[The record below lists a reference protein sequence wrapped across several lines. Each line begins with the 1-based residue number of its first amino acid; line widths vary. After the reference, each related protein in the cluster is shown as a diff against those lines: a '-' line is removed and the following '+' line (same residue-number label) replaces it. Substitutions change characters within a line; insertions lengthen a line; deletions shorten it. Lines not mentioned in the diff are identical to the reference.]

1 MYECGSAFICI
12 AILGEILL
20 EGLLDW
26 SVGGIIQKKLADSR
40 FGLKPRWF
48 ILEEIVTMFAFS
60 RYAYPGT
67 AAGIYDLRRLQPDK
81 AAPGSG

>member
-48 ILEEIVTMFAFS
+48 ILVVTGGNS
-60 RYAYPGT
+60 LSDTGRLLRLS
-67 AAGIYDLRRLQPDK
+67 GIR
-81 AAPGSG
+81 APWQQFFRIL